1 MRLVAGRATAE
12 GVGRRCRSLQAA
24 VVALHFLAFGALTL
38 ALVVLLDACGDDDG
52 GPATVTPATGTPATG
67 TPATGT
73 PATGMPATGTPATG
87 TPAASPA
94 VTGTPVASPA
104 VTGTPVASPAATA
117 VPGEATGWEGFQQ
130 FAAKVETALATKD
143 VDFFMERAVFSD
155 YTCPGPEE
163 FTPCEQQGQV
173 LHVIASIPVLPSE
186 ATLLETDAL
195 RDNVQRFLDGA
206 RPDLS
211 DDYGD
216 GALKLYSISRRS
228 EGGGEYWALITKIS
242 TPEQSP
248 QRELVI
254 LRFRYLSGRWEYA
267 AILQGILLEGFG
279 VEKYFSQ
286 APEDLNWERRQQ

>member
-1 MRLVAGRATAE
+1 M
-12 GVGRRCRSLQAA
+12 
-24 VVALHFLAFGALTL
+24 
-38 ALVVLLDACGDDDG
+38 ALVVLLAACGDGDDDG
-52 GPATVTPATGTPATG
+52 GPATGTPATG
-67 TPATGT
+67 TPTAGTPATGT
-73 PATGMPATGTPATG
+73 PAVSPAATGTPGTGTPATG
-87 TPAASPA
+87 TPAI
-94 VTGTPVASPA
+94 GTPAA
-104 VTGTPVASPAATA
+104 TPAATA

-155 YTCPGPEE
+155 YACRGPEE

-242 TPEQSP
+242 TPEQSA